1 MKGKPITLV
10 SLTARQLKLKKGKIA
25 KKKILYIRR
34 TFFANKVLLG
44 FDDDV
49 ILHLDTDLLTLK
61 DVFHDTYLRSNIF

>member
-10 SLTARQLKLKKGKIA
+10 
-25 KKKILYIRR
+25 YIRR

-49 ILHLDTDLLTLK
+49 ILHLHTDLLTLK
-61 DVFHDTYLRSNIF
+61 DVSHDTYLRSNIF